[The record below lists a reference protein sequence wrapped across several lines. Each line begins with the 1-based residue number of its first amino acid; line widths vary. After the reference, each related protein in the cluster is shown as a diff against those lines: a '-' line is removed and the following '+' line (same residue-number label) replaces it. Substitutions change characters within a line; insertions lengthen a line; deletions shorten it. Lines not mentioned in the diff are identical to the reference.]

1 MDIKSWRFLISLN
14 AYYYSTKVSK
24 QFQETLIAAIMAR
37 SMNQMGW
44 GVENQTT
51 SPWVLGIIVA
61 LAIFF
66 STNSRAPVLS
76 SEALTKVPE
85 L

>member
-1 MDIKSWRFLISLN
+1 MTISMLISTFHGN
-14 AYYYSTKVSK
+14 QK
-24 QFQETLIAAIMAR
+24 QRCQDFMIHKGLGSR
-37 SMNQMGW
+37 NQ
-44 GVENQTT
+44 T

-66 STNSRAPVLS
+66 STKSRAPVLS